1 MEFRRA
7 TPDDAESILRLWK
20 DSGASM
26 LAIDEVE
33 QVRRVVVNPA
43 AVLLLA
49 EAEQKIVGTL
59 LGTFDGWRG
68 NLYRLVVHPRWR
80 RQGIG
85 RELVRQVEHV
95 FRTWGVRRITALIEV
110 DRPWAAEFW
119 TSVGYP
125 RDEHVVRHVGTLDP
139 ASLSSSPTQEA
150 G

>member
-7 TPDDAESILRLWK
+7 TPDDAESIIRFWA

-26 LAIDEVE
+26 RPADEVA

-49 EAEQKIVGTL
+49 EAENEIVGTL

-68 NLYRLVVHPRWR
+68 NLYRLAVHPKRR

-85 RELVRQVEHV
+85 RELVRRIEDV
-95 FRTWGVRRITALIEV
+95 FAIWGVRRITALIEV
-110 DRPWAAEFW
+110 DRSWAAAFW
-119 TSVGYP
+119 SAVGYP

-139 ASLSSSPTQEA
+139 SQAERQ